1 MTRIFVCFAA
11 AVFVSQLSAS
21 VGSSCGPGS
30 GCSAG
35 MRWGSGTMVG
45 GPEAMR
51 IRGGMADQMA
61 EIRAMRA
68 RQYEEAKKVRG
79 NLMQN
84 LRLAGRL
91 CRSALAL
98 EL

>member
-1 MTRIFVCFAA
+1 
-11 AVFVSQLSAS
+11 
-21 VGSSCGPGS
+21 
-30 GCSAG
+30 
-35 MRWGSGTMVG
+35 
-45 GPEAMR
+45 
-51 IRGGMADQMA
+51 MADQMA